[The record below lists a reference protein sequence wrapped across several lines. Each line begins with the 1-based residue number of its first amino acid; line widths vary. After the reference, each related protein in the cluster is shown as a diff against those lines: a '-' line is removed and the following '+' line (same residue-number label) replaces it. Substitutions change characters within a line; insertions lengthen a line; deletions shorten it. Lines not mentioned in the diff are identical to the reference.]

1 MSTDHHWGPHVM
13 VFLTREDHR
22 RVSGDLWNLLADK
35 LPFTFRGYPTN
46 FEESPDEP
54 GVTHLKATDTR
65 PINHRVQT
73 LVGEPS
79 VMDWLTIPEQK
90 LRTLAKGGVF
100 HDGLDLLE
108 PMQRKLAYYPREVW
122 LYLLSAQW
130 KRIGQ
135 EEPFVGRAGM
145 VGDEIGSE
153 VIGTRLVRDLMR
165 LCLLF
170 HEEYA
175 PYPKWFGTAFS
186 RLDCAPRLGP
196 VFERVLKSKTWEERQ
211 GHLASAYEMVA
222 GMYNGLGIT
231 VPVPE
236 KVSLFHGRPFYVI
249 GGEEIARIIWDAIQ
263 DEEVKALPY
272 GVGKVKALPYG
283 VGKIDQYV
291 DSTDVLSHTERC
303 RRLSAIYA

>member
-1 MSTDHHWGPHVM
+1 M
-13 VFLTREDHR
+13 VFLSREDHLG
-22 RVSGDLWNLLADK
+22 VSGELRDMLAGK

-73 LVGEPS
+73 LLLDEFLEEYIGTRLVGEPS

-272 GVGKVKALPYG
+272 D

-291 DSTDVLSHTERC
+291 DSTDVLSRTERC